1 MPLRLVLF
9 LACSC
14 RQIGLPCPFPSWDKI
29 PILTFPTKVPSDSLG
44 RIGRLKRTSD
54 KSLFPMAL
62 GSCGHRITHQLR
74 PINMNGRSIL
84 SKTSILTF
92 PTKVPSDS
100 LGRIG
105 RLKRTSDKSLF
116 PMALGSCGVTS
127 QKHQAWDPPSRSARN
142 RSAETK
148 HRRPDPAFKPPAP
161 PSGSGGG
168 AAGALLAAASS
179 AFWRIRSAS
188 RGTLPRPRTR
198 SWRYSQKLTPNR
210 RHVFFKLAKVSRAR
224 RPESLRVLPL
234 IFRFLT

>member
-1 MPLRLVLF
+1 MGGSWLIHHLRNF
-9 LACSC
+9 
-14 RQIGLPCPFPSWDKI
+14 
-29 PILTFPTKVPSDSLG
+29 
-44 RIGRLKRTSD
+44 
-54 KSLFPMAL
+54 
-62 GSCGHRITHQLR
+62 
-74 PINMNGRSIL
+74 
-84 SKTSILTF
+84 SKT
-92 PTKVPSDS
+92 
-100 LGRIG
+100 LG
-105 RLKRTSDKSLF
+105 
-116 PMALGSCGVTS
+116 MGSS
-127 QKHQAWDPPSRSARN
+127 ESFRAN

-188 RGTLPRPRTR
+188 RGTLLRPRTR